1 MGCHKKNDSIA
12 KETINWV
19 KRKPTEWERIFV
31 AYVSDRGLRIYKELK
46 KQNKTKQN
54 KTKHKNKNKTK
65 QNLKQNKTKP

>member
-1 MGCHKKNDSIA
+1 VGCHKKNDSIA

-54 KTKHKNKNKTK
+54 TRTRT
-65 QNLKQNKTKP
+65 KQNKT